1 MRQTPRVEGGLAP
14 GWERSCLGPFI
25 HLYRVPARCQ
35 VLCCALEHLSETY
48 GAQPFGRH
56 ITRQLQH
63 GAVGVVMEG
72 HIGLSGGLHEG
83 FLEEEPSNLS
93 NKQEKM

>member
-1 MRQTPRVEGGLAP
+1 MSGT
-14 GWERSCLGPFI
+14 
-25 HLYRVPARCQ
+25 
-35 VLCCALEHLSETY
+35 VLCA
-48 GAQPFGRH
+48 GAQPFGKY

-63 GAVGVVMEG
+63 GALGVVMEG

-93 NKQEKM
+93 NSQEKMRRQKELQGGD